1 MEKKL
6 TVIIADGSEQLCQ
19 QIAAEVQQNEN
30 FAVVGL
36 AYDGKQATELV
47 RQNRPDILVLD
58 MMLPERDGIAVLR
71 DINSMETKP
80 TVIATSSFVTD
91 YVASVANQLGA
102 RYLLLKPIDKALLV
116 ERMVE
121 LVNLTDPVI
130 SDDVLETYII
140 EALHDTGMPANILG
154 YECLQLALKIAIRN
168 KNAIRDVSKSIYI
181 PVAERLDTTP
191 KRVQQA
197 IKRAIDI
204 GWDRGELDTLQG
216 YFGCTVS
223 NCKGMPTNSEYIAIV
238 AEKIRL
244 RIKDGEELPQII
256 EADEKPAEVISKTL
270 HEIGMPVHIKGYQ
283 YAHKALLIAVED
295 PFVLK
300 LSVSKVLYHLVA
312 EAFNTTP
319 TRVDRAI
326 SHAIEM
332 TWDRG
337 DVATLRRFFGYT
349 INRTK
354 GKPTNSEFIAIVAE
368 YICQALKAQKTD

>member
-30 FAVVGL
+30 FTIVGL

-71 DINSMETKP
+71 DINGMETKP

-91 YVASVANQLGA
+91 YVASVANQLGI
-102 RYLLLKPIDKALLV
+102 RYLLVKPFDKTLLV

-121 LVNLTDPVI
+121 LANLTAPVI
-130 SDDVLETYII
+130 SDDIMERYII
-140 EALHDTGMPANILG
+140 KALHDTGMPANILG
-154 YECLQLALKIAIRN
+154 YECLQLALKIAIRD
-168 KNAIRDVSKSIYI
+168 KNAIRDVTKNIYI
-181 PVAERLDTTP
+181 PVAEQLDTTP
-191 KRVQQA
+191 KHVQQA

-204 GWDRGELDTLQG
+204 GWDRGDLDTLQG
-216 YFGCTVS
+216 YFGYTVS

-244 RIKDGEELPQII
+244 RIKDGEALPQLI
-256 EADEKPAEVISKTL
+256 EADEEPAEVISKTL
-270 HEIGMPVHIKGYQ
+270 HEIGMPDHIKGYQ
-283 YAHKALLIAVED
+283 YAHKALLIAVDD

-300 LSVSKVLYHLVA
+300 LSASKVLYHLVA

-337 DVATLRRFFGYT
+337 DLATLQRFFGYT

-368 YICQALKAQKTD
+368 YICQALKTQKTE